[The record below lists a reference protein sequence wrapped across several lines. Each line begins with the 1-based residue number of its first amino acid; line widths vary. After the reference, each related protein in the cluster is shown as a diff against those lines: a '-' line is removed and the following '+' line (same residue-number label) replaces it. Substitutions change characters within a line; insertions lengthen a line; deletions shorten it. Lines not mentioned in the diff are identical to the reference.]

1 MRAIFEI
8 SGGEDHEMRTGASAT
23 GADEEYKAACAALMR
38 LLPAHRQHS
47 RNLLQGKCRFIT
59 CRRVDQ
65 TQPMAVVFF
74 RQVRHTSTD
83 EGGYV
88 IEGIGTE
95 EQSRGNGIGT
105 ALLRRVIATAVQECG
120 QGGNPRTYIG
130 SVANAAWWLSRM
142 GMCRADERW
151 GLERGKGNFAMVWNP
166 TDADLCE
173 PCLYSEIQWTW
184 RAQPI
189 HNPSNWCHL
198 ISILQLLLA
207 ATAFTDL
214 IRGARWPRY
223 GVGHTIWELM
233 AWMRDDS
240 VTRGY
245 GPKGI
250 LRSGQLLLRLWSS
263 LCRRLPHLVR
273 KEGMKEEE
281 RDVQETLD
289 AILQALQDEQAEQN
303 PAEAILR
310 PPFGHDLWSSQ
321 ISWRDRCT
329 KCQTERQST
338 DGQWTNY
345 LMIEVNEGTGDLL
358 HRLHHPMVETLQ
370 YRFGGCDCSAPI
382 ERTPVVDSTKG
393 LVLILVG
400 RAAQEH
406 QGVRLGEEVPCPLTM
421 ALNTSQGTRQLECI
435 GVVAHGASESCP
447 YKGAHG
453 RDGVLIQHGHFVA
466 IINRSW
472 GSRPTAILL
481 SDSQK
486 SIIVGNDSLYCP
498 LEPLERILPDYQSFV
513 EVMALYRDTDQER
526 STHSEHDV
534 NTLLRNSLAT
544 LGIAVQEV
552 QRGNIVETDGISR
565 GTVELSNGAT
575 KEITAPSLQEPVQ
588 WVYQVFSSDAGPM
601 DGARLD
607 LDTIEPQL
615 PGAKLWKRPL
625 PRLVRAGHTGSPML
639 SPLPTVCWTRRVQSI
654 EQAGKQV
661 ANDTNLLLFSC
672 SDLRNLDIETGLGD
686 SDIDFNQLVWQLR
699 RRGKAAGGALRC
711 RVISL
716 SEDSPMATWPA
727 DWICFV
733 VGGRAAEL
741 GQWTLLITSWRP
753 RTSEETAT
761 ARGTLRNLAADERA
775 RQHLCDLQFQQP
787 VMENAAAW
795 LQNDGRRGAG
805 EIEAVT
811 GLSVSN
817 SGTGNGDCA
826 TPVEEPMK
834 SAGP

>member
-1 MRAIFEI
+1 M
-8 SGGEDHEMRTGASAT
+8 
-23 GADEEYKAACAALMR
+23 
-38 LLPAHRQHS
+38 
-47 RNLLQGKCRFIT
+47 
-59 CRRVDQ
+59 
-65 TQPMAVVFF
+65 
-74 RQVRHTSTD
+74 
-83 EGGYV
+83 
-88 IEGIGTE
+88 
-95 EQSRGNGIGT
+95 
-105 ALLRRVIATAVQECG
+105 
-120 QGGNPRTYIG
+120 
-130 SVANAAWWLSRM
+130 
-142 GMCRADERW
+142 
-151 GLERGKGNFAMVWNP
+151 
-166 TDADLCE
+166 
-173 PCLYSEIQWTW
+173 
-184 RAQPI
+184 

-223 GVGHTIWELM
+223 GVGQTIWELM
-233 AWMRDDS
+233 VREQDDS
-240 VTRGY
+240 VKRGY

-263 LCRRLPHLVR
+263 LCRRLPHLIR
-273 KEGMKEEE
+273 KEGMTEEE

-321 ISWRDRCT
+321 VSWRDRCT
-329 KCQTERQST
+329 VCQTERQSMG
-338 DGQWTNY
+338 GQWMNY
-345 LMIEVNEGTGDLL
+345 LPVEVNEGTGDLL
-358 HRLHHPMVETLQ
+358 HRLHHPKVETLQ
-370 YRFGGCDCSAPI
+370 YRFDGCDCSAPI

-406 QGVRLGEEVPCPLTM
+406 QGVRLGGEVPCPLTM
-421 ALNTSQGTRQLECI
+421 ALNTSQGTRNLECV
-435 GVVAHGASESCP
+435 GVVAHGASESRP
-447 YKGAHG
+447 HKGAHG

-472 GSRPTAILL
+472 GPRPTAILL

-498 LEPLERILPDYQSFV
+498 LEPLERILPNHKLYV
-513 EVMALYRDTDQER
+513 EAMALYRDTDQER
-526 STHSEHDV
+526 PIRSEHNV
-534 NTLLRNSLAT
+534 NTLLRNALAT

-575 KEITAPSLQEPVQ
+575 REITSPSLQEPVQ
-588 WVYQVFSSDAGPM
+588 WVYQVFSSDAGPV

-654 EQAGKQV
+654 DQAGKLA
-661 ANDTNLLLFSC
+661 ANDTTLLLFSC

-686 SDIDFNQLVWQLR
+686 SDIDFNQLIWQMR

-716 SEDSPMATWPA
+716 SEDSLMATWPA

-733 VGGRAAEL
+733 VGGREAEL
-741 GQWTLLITSWRP
+741 GQWTLLTTAWRP
-753 RTSEETAT
+753 QTSEEAST

-775 RQHLCDLQFQQP
+775 RQHLGDLQFEQP
-787 VMENAAAW
+787 VMETAAAW
-795 LQNDGRRGAG
+795 LQEDGRREAG
-805 EIEAVT
+805 ETKAVT

-817 SGTGNGDCA
+817 SGTGSGDCA
-826 TPVEEPMK
+826 APVEEPMK